1 LNSVL
6 QPVRR
11 VLLAD
16 DDASTRLLAHSVLSG
31 AGFQVFLATNGE
43 EAIENVIIEQP
54 DLVVLDVMMPEVNGW
69 EVCRY
74 IKERDTLRDIRVIM
88 LTGIGHNL
96 NAMTSPLY
104 GADAYLDKPFD
115 LDQLEATVLE
125 LLGADG
131 ISRNPG

>member
-1 LNSVL
+1 MTHSVPTIL
-6 QPVRR
+6 I
-11 VLLAD
+11 AD
-16 DDASTRLLAHSVLSG
+16 DNPDVRGMLRAFFSDYDCELVE
-31 AGFQVFLATNGE
+31 ATNGE

-74 IKERDTLRDIRVIM
+74 IKERETLRDIRVIM

-115 LDQLEATVLE
+115 LDQLEATVHE
-125 LLGADG
+125 LLGDDG
-131 ISRNPG
+131 ITRKGD